1 MVGLILM
8 AASEGVAVVMVTL
21 ARLGDGKVVSEEK
34 SSGLCSEETQAFFVG
49 CGEVGA
55 ETVQSPFIKWAFL
68 PVMNG
73 ICEDSSFF

>member
-1 MVGLILM
+1 M
-8 AASEGVAVVMVTL
+8 
-21 ARLGDGKVVSEEK
+21 K